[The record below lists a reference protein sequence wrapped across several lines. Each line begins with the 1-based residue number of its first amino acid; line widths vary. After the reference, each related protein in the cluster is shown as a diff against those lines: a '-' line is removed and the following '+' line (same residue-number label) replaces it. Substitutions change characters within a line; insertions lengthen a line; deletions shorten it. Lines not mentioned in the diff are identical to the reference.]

1 MAFSSKTEKVE
12 FVGGWA
18 ELKLLSKGAKNQYQA
33 MMSSLL
39 KDLGDVNAEQL
50 KNAKEEEIPTNI
62 DLESILNKTHQA
74 EYFLLSKAVKT
85 WSDTDTPINE
95 ETVQE
100 LDEEIFDMLMQKVQE
115 MNKLSPGEEKN

>member
-12 FVGGWA
+12 FVGGWV

-33 MMSSLL
+33 RMSSLL
-39 KDLGDVNAEQL
+39 KDLGDVDAEQL

-62 DLESILNKTHQA
+62 DLEAILNKTNQA
-74 EYFLLSKAVKT
+74 EYFLLSKAIKS
-85 WSDTDTPINE
+85 WSDTETPITE

-100 LDEEIFDMLMQKVQE
+100 LEEDLFDTLMAKVQE